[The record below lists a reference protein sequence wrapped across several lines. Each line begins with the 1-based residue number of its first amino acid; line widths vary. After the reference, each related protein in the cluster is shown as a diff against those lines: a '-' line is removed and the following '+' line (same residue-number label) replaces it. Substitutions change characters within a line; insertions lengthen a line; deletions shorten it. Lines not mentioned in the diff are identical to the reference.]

1 MEIREYEERWHDQ
14 VCDLVLSVQND
25 EYGIG
30 LPLEEQLDLVDIQ
43 GTFAGGGG
51 FWVAL
56 EGGRVVGCIG
66 LLRKAEDGGVLKKF
80 FVDARMRGTGTGLAL
95 YRRLEDFCRAEGV
108 RTVVLDTPSVA
119 TRSHCFYRKAGFV
132 ETTRGDLP
140 FPYEYP
146 DRDSLL
152 FVKDLA

>member
-1 MEIREYEERWHDQ
+1 MEIREYEEHWHDQ
-14 VCDLVLSVQND
+14 VCDLVLAVQND

-30 LPLEEQLDLVDIQ
+30 LPLEEQPDLMDIG
-43 GTFAGGGG
+43 GTFSGGGR

-66 LLRKAEDGGVLKKF
+66 LMRKTADGGVLKKF
-80 FVDARMRGTGTGLAL
+80 FVDARMRGTGAGLAL
-95 YRRLEDFCRAEGV
+95 YRRLEGFCRAEGV

-119 TRSHCFYRKAGFV
+119 TRSHGFYRKAGFV
-132 ETTRGDLP
+132 ETTRDELP

-152 FVKDLA
+152 FVKEVS